1 MRRKKLPPQAKRC
14 QMKAGT
20 KEQCRAPRQWDSE
33 FCFFH
38 DPEAQAERMQLGG
51 KLMRLRWLNPSDLH
65 DYLVRTTE
73 AVRRKRLDPQRA
85 YAISCLVK
93 QIQENLPAVDK
104 ELREHRQSGYVGWNA
119 ELVEKRAWEELEA
132 NEQYRAEEEKEEEG
146 KEEGEVQGEEEG
158 EQNEE
163 ERAGKEE

>member
-1 MRRKKLPPQAKRC
+1 MRTKKLPPQEKRC
-14 QMKAGT
+14 QLDAGT
-20 KEQCRAPRQWDSE
+20 KEQCRAPRQRYSE

-38 DPEAQAERMQLGG
+38 DPEAEAERIQLGA

-85 YAISCLVK
+85 YAIACLVK

-104 ELREHRQSGYVGWNA
+104 ELLEHRESGYVGWDA
-119 ELVEKRAWEELEA
+119 ELVEKRAWEELDSAERR
-132 NEQYRAEEEKEEEG
+132 RAEEEKKEGREGEGEPEEE
-146 KEEGEVQGEEEG
+146 EEETS
-158 EQNEE
+158 EAE
-163 ERAGKEE
+163 